1 MSNNQSF
8 KSENTKTDV
17 VYYTHALT
25 VDDFD
30 LAITEV
36 PNDEYGTHGKV
47 EIVFFQNKGNSKKE
61 VVAAVNMQLYEL
73 DALLTLAKDKAR
85 EFKKGFDAHP

>member
-1 MSNNQSF
+1 MSNKQSF
-8 KSENTKTDV
+8 KPENTNKDV

-36 PNDEYGTHGKV
+36 ATDDTGAHARV
-47 EIVFFQNKGNSKKE
+47 ELVFLQEKGNNKKE
-61 VVAAVNMQLYEL
+61 VVAAVRMQLHEL
-73 DALLTLAKDKAR
+73 RDLVTLATDKIDR
-85 EFKKGFDAHP
+85 FSKK